1 MRHRGEY
8 NNHVCPVCGARVKQ
22 RNAFLE
28 HMRAHTG
35 EKPFRYFVNVTA
47 KLSMLSG
54 FLVTTAWHIFRLW
67 IEDMAS

>member
-8 NNHVCPVCGARVKQ
+8 NNHVCPVCSARVKQ

-35 EKPFRYFVNVTA
+35 EKPFRYFVNVTGGA
-47 KLSMLSG
+47 KLSL
-54 FLVTTAWHIFRLW
+54 
-67 IEDMAS
+67 IESDLFNMTLLNKVCNLKD

>member
-8 NNHVCPVCGARVKQ
+8 NNHVCPVCSARVKQ

-35 EKPFRYFVNVTA
+35 EKPFRYFINVTGGV
-47 KLSMLSG
+47 KM
-54 FLVTTAWHIFRLW
+54 FLMVVLNCF
-67 IEDMAS
+67 

>member
-8 NNHVCPVCGARVKQ
+8 NNHVCPVCSARVKQ

-35 EKPFRYFVNVTA
+35 ERPFRYFVNVTGGVFNSGV
-47 KLSMLSG
+47 KL
-54 FLVTTAWHIFRLW
+54 FL
-67 IEDMAS
+67 IE